1 MHPEKIPTHPLES
14 SDPGGQWRWRCKWT
28 ILLKFERK
36 AQSEPCLRENTES
49 LKAGW
54 CDQGSTSL
62 TSMSEE
68 IPEAA
73 ETVVRRMSPQIATSL
88 VSCCEGEAF

>member
-14 SDPGGQWRWRCKWT
+14 SDPRGQWRWRCKWT
-28 ILLKFERK
+28 ILLELERK

-54 CDQGSTSL
+54 CEQNGG
-62 TSMSEE
+62 EE
-68 IPEAA
+68 NEP
-73 ETVVRRMSPQIATSL
+73 TDCNGPGQL
-88 VSCCEGEAF
+88 L